1 MQIFGKEIKDEC
13 SVCGSVLECEL
24 FKQGHG
30 IKQERCNITELFAC
44 QMEHQKKREKD
55 SLSDFEKPKG
65 KLPEDVK
72 AIYTEVWKIHKECA
86 NPKTDEDWEYLIR
99 QGNLLIKMHNNS
111 QFAKALVM
119 AMIDEIEGRKKKKC
133 LDS

>member
-30 IKQERCNITELFAC
+30 IKQERCNITELFSC

-55 SLSDFEKPKG
+55 SLSDFAKPKG

-72 AIYTEVWKIHKECA
+72 AIYNEVWKIHKE
-86 NPKTDEDWEYLIR
+86 NPCPVTDDDWEVINRRCETLLKMYDSKFARDLI
-99 QGNLLIKMHNNS
+99 Q
-111 QFAKALVM
+111 
-119 AMIDEIEGRKKKKC
+119 AMIRELEGRMRKK
-133 LDS
+133 

>member
-30 IKQERCNITELFAC
+30 IKQKRCNITELFAC

-55 SLSDFEKPKG
+55 SLSDFAKPKG

-72 AIYTEVWKIHKECA
+72 SIYTEVWKIHKE
-86 NPKTDEDWEYLIR
+86 NPCPVTDDDWEVINRRCETLLKMYDSKFARDLI
-99 QGNLLIKMHNNS
+99 Q
-111 QFAKALVM
+111 
-119 AMIDEIEGRKKKKC
+119 AMIRELEGRMRKK
-133 LDS
+133 

>member
-30 IKQERCNITELFAC
+30 IKQEIRNITELFAC

-55 SLSDFEKPKG
+55 ALSDFTKPKG

-72 AIYTEVWKIHKECA
+72 AIYTEVWKIHKK
-86 NPKTDEDWEYLIR
+86 NPCPVTDDDWEVINRRCKTLLKMYDSKFTRDLI
-99 QGNLLIKMHNNS
+99 Q
-111 QFAKALVM
+111 
-119 AMIDEIEGRKKKKC
+119 AMIRELEGRMRKK
-133 LDS
+133 

>member
-55 SLSDFEKPKG
+55 TLSDFEKPKD

-72 AIYTEVWKIHKECA
+72 AVYTAVWKIHKE
-86 NPKTDEDWEYLIR
+86 NPCPVTDNDWEVINRQCETLLKMYDCRFARDLI
-99 QGNLLIKMHNNS
+99 Q
-111 QFAKALVM
+111 
-119 AMIDEIEGRKKKKC
+119 AMIRELDGRIHGR
-133 LDS
+133 

>member
-30 IKQERCNITELFAC
+30 IKQERCKITELFAC

-65 KLPEDVK
+65 KLPEDVN
-72 AIYTEVWKIHKECA
+72 AIYTEVLKIHKE
-86 NPKTDEDWEYLIR
+86 NPCPVTDDDWKVINRRCETLLKMYDSKFARDLI
-99 QGNLLIKMHNNS
+99 Q
-111 QFAKALVM
+111 
-119 AMIDEIEGRKKKKC
+119 AMIRELEGRMRKK
-133 LDS
+133 

>member
-55 SLSDFEKPKG
+55 TLSDFQKPQG

-72 AIYTEVWKIHKECA
+72 VIYTEVWKIHKE
-86 NPKTDEDWEYLIR
+86 NPCPITDDDWEVINRRCETLLKMYDSKFARDLMQTMIR
-99 QGNLLIKMHNNS
+99 
-111 QFAKALVM
+111 
-119 AMIDEIEGRKKKKC
+119 EIEGRMRGK
-133 LDS
+133 

>member
-44 QMEHQKKREKD
+44 QIEHQKKREKD
-55 SLSDFEKPKG
+55 ALSDFEKQKG

-72 AIYTEVWKIHKECA
+72 AIYTEVWKIHKENSC
-86 NPKTDEDWEYLIR
+86 PVTDEDWEVINRRCETLLKMYDSKFARDLI
-99 QGNLLIKMHNNS
+99 Q
-111 QFAKALVM
+111 
-119 AMIDEIEGRKKKKC
+119 AMIRELEGRMRKK
-133 LDS
+133 

>member
-72 AIYTEVWKIHKECA
+72 AIYTEVWKIHKE
-86 NPKTDEDWEYLIR
+86 NPCPVTDDDWEVFNRRCETLLKMYDSKFARDLI
-99 QGNLLIKMHNNS
+99 Q
-111 QFAKALVM
+111 
-119 AMIDEIEGRKKKKC
+119 AMIREIEGRMRRK
-133 LDS
+133 

>member
-44 QMEHQKKREKD
+44 QMEHQKKREKN
-55 SLSDFEKPKG
+55 SLSDFEKPKS

-72 AIYTEVWKIHKECA
+72 AIYTEVWKIHKENLC
-86 NPKTDEDWEYLIR
+86 PVTDDDWEVINRRCETLLKMYDSKFARDLI
-99 QGNLLIKMHNNS
+99 Q
-111 QFAKALVM
+111 
-119 AMIDEIEGRKKKKC
+119 AMIRELEGRMRKK
-133 LDS
+133 

>member
-55 SLSDFEKPKG
+55 ALSDFEKPKS

-72 AIYTEVWKIHKECA
+72 AIYTEVWKIHKE
-86 NPKTDEDWEYLIR
+86 NPFPVTDDDWEVINRRCETILKMYDSKFARDLI
-99 QGNLLIKMHNNS
+99 Q
-111 QFAKALVM
+111 
-119 AMIDEIEGRKKKKC
+119 AMIREMEGRMRKK
-133 LDS
+133 

>member
-13 SVCGSVLECEL
+13 SVCGSVLECDL

-55 SLSDFEKPKG
+55 ALSDFEKPKG

-72 AIYTEVWKIHKECA
+72 EIYTEVWKIHKE
-86 NPKTDEDWEYLIR
+86 NPCPVTDDDWEVINRRCETLLKMYDSKFSRDLI
-99 QGNLLIKMHNNS
+99 Q
-111 QFAKALVM
+111 
-119 AMIDEIEGRKKKKC
+119 AMIRELEGRMRKK
-133 LDS
+133 